1 MRALTAM
8 IIAGFL
14 LAGPAY
20 GQNRLNNENASSITS
35 TSVTANDNALIV
47 IAQDTTAK
55 PRKKCSF
62 VAFARP
68 TKSAAHAP
76 IRGLALAAQRLRLA
90 VANRPRIAADL
101 QGQSDLKMRLVDI
114 PQMNSGTA

>member
-8 IIAGFL
+8 IITGFL

-55 PRKKCSF
+55 PKKKMQLRRVCPADQIRCACADTGTSACCTATQTCSCQ
-62 VAFARP
+62 P
-68 TKSAAHAP
+68 T
-76 IRGLALAAQRLRLA
+76 
-90 VANRPRIAADL
+90 ANCR
-101 QGQSDLKMRLVDI
+101 
-114 PQMNSGTA
+114 

>member
-35 TSVTANDNALIV
+35 TSVTANNNPRIV

-55 PRKKCSF
+55 PKKKKQLRRVCPAGQIRCACADTGTSACCTATQTCSCQ
-62 VAFARP
+62 P
-68 TKSAAHAP
+68 T
-76 IRGLALAAQRLRLA
+76 
-90 VANRPRIAADL
+90 ANCR
-101 QGQSDLKMRLVDI
+101 
-114 PQMNSGTA
+114 